1 MFQFIASINRLTPA
15 KNKEG
20 KLNVLYIDVLEE
32 IEKAVNQKYRR
43 LSNNKYKYEN
53 IPGDFEAVILADQEG
68 FIIDYPGLFKRVDK

>member
-1 MFQFIASINRLTPA
+1 VFQFIASINRLTPA